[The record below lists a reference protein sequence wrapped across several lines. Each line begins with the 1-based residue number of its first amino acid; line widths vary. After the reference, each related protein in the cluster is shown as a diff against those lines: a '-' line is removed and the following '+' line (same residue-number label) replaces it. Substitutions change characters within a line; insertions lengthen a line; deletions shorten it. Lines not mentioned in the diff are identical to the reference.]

1 MVTTQEMLHGQRS
14 IANPVGLWRDAGTHP
29 GQTYTDC
36 VFKDD
41 QSLVSGSCSPE
52 TAAQREMKSV
62 KREGMVQAGG
72 GDG

>member
-1 MVTTQEMLHGQRS
+1 MQGSH
-14 IANPVGLWRDAGTHP
+14 A

-41 QSLVSGSCSPE
+41 QSLVNGSCSPE
-52 TAAQREMKSV
+52 TAAQRESV
-62 KREGMVQAGG
+62 KGEGMVQAGG